1 MWGGGRECC
10 KILLPDPVKTRQYT
24 FAFTLTLI
32 FTSFLH
38 WLHWLHWLHC
48 LHGPNCE
55 GGCSECVVQLQVSLL
70 FIDFSSRC
78 SCFGLGQEGP
88 FVLGFPHRC
97 SCTGAAEIWVCFVSF
112 FLFLPPPGKGRT
124 ACRWWGWF
132 KFCSQRGY
140 SFLSFFNKGILQVP
154 ELMAAD
160 PSFFCL
166 SWIEMNLYTLAFV
179 IRICDYL
186 SSCGGL
192 TASAPVASA
201 IVSGRDVGLGR
212 TRGRTGT

>member
-24 FAFTLTLI
+24 LAFTLTLV
-32 FTSFLH
+32 FTSF
-38 WLHWLHWLHC
+38 LHC

-55 GGCSECVVQLQVSLL
+55 GACSECVVQLQVSLL

-88 FVLGFPHRC
+88 FVFGLSSQMQLYGCSWDLGVFR
-97 SCTGAAEIWVCFVSF
+97 FLLSF
-112 FLFLPPPGKGRT
+112 SAPPGKSRT

-140 SFLSFFNKGILQVP
+140 SFLSFFNRGILQVP

-166 SWIEMNLYTLAFV
+166 SWIEMNLHTLAFV

-192 TASAPVASA
+192 TASAPVESA